1 MTEAPTPSAADASP
15 AAAPA
20 PAEQQQTAAAPTAAP
35 ATQEAPAADAKADGA
50 QETSEAKAEDKPA
63 DKPAGAPEKYEFKAP
78 DGLALDAELMGEFE
92 GIARELDL
100 PQDKAQLVVDKLA
113 PKVAERMVAQ
123 QAQVAQQARTEWGEA
138 AKADKEFGG
147 DNLPA
152 NLAMAKKAM
161 STFGTPEL
169 RTLLDESGLGNHP
182 EVIRAFFRA
191 GKAISEDSRVVNG
204 QQGNQPA
211 GRDAAKSLYPNQH

>member
-1 MTEAPTPSAADASP
+1 MTNPTLMTEAPTPSAADASP

-20 PAEQQQTAAAPTAAP
+20 PAGQQQEAAAPTAAP
-35 ATQEAPAADAKADGA
+35 ATQESPAADPKAEGA
-50 QETSEAKAEDKPA
+50 QETAKPD

-78 DGLALDAELMGEFE
+78 EGTPLDTELLGEFE
-92 GIARELDL
+92 GIARELNL

-113 PKVAERMVAQ
+113 PKVAERMAAQ
-123 QAQVAQQARTEWGEA
+123 QSQVVQQARTEWAESA
-138 AKADKEFGG
+138 RADKEFGG

-152 NLAMAKKAM
+152 NLAVAQKAM
-161 STFGTPEL
+161 TTFGTPEL
-169 RTLLDESGLGNHP
+169 RALLNDSGLGNHP
-182 EVIRAFFRA
+182 EVIRAFYRA

-211 GRDAAKSLYPNQH
+211 GKDLAKSLYPNQQ